1 MKRALTVGFALSAA
15 LATATACA
23 GPKASTGGAD
33 AAPAK
38 AAASDAAS
46 DGVTLGAVLP
56 LTGSSATIGE
66 DQRRGIDLAVADINS
81 RGGVLGK
88 PLNVVVEDST
98 GQANAALD
106 AVKKLVTVNEA
117 SAVIGE
123 YSSGITVPIA
133 QQLQRSNVVHLN
145 VGSSSPDMAKIGSMS
160 FSVIGLDTLASKFT
174 AKELINRGF
183 KRAAFLG
190 PNNSYGSGLQTAFK
204 EAYAKEGGTVTAD
217 VLYTEGQQS
226 YRAELDRL
234 NQSNPD
240 VFVYTAYGADATVIN
255 KEAYQSGLNKKNWF
269 GIYLTMCTSDSPKET
284 VEGQMG
290 MDVNYIG
297 PDGAAYE
304 KAYKNKYG
312 EDFRS
317 TFNGY
322 TYDAVEMLA
331 KAIEKAGS
339 ADPAKIAEAMPAVGS
354 DYKGVTGDIA
364 FDADRQRVAQ
374 PYLVLKMQGGK
385 IVTAG

>member
-1 MKRALTVGFALSAA
+1 MKRVLAVGLVLSAA
-15 LATATACA
+15 LVTSCA
-23 GPKASTGGAD
+23 GPKASAGGGAD
-33 AAPAK
+33 GAPK
-38 AAASDAAS
+38 QSASSGATS

-66 DQRRGIDLAVADINS
+66 DQKRGIDLAVADING

-88 PLNVVVEDST
+88 PLNVIVEDST
-98 GQANAALD
+98 GQANSALD
-106 AVKKLVTVNEA
+106 AVKKLITVNKA
-117 SAVIGE
+117 SAVLGE
-123 YSSGITVPIA
+123 YSSGVTIPIG

-145 VGSSSPDMAKIGSMS
+145 VGSSSPDIAKIGSMS

-174 AKELINRGF
+174 AQELIKRGY
-183 KRAAFLG
+183 KKAALLA

-204 EAYAKEGGTVTAD
+204 EAFAKDGGTVTAD

-240 VFVYTAYGADATVIN
+240 VFVYSAYGADATVIN
-255 KEAYQSGLNKKNWF
+255 KEAFQSGLNKKNWF

-290 MDVNYIG
+290 MDVNYVG

-304 KAYKNKYG
+304 KAYKDKFG

-322 TYDAVEMLA
+322 TYDAVQMLA
-331 KAIEKAGS
+331 KAIDKAGS
-339 ADPAKIAEAMPAVGS
+339 ADPAKIAEALLTIGK

-364 FDADRQRVAQ
+364 FDTDRQRVAQ

>member
-1 MKRALTVGFALSAA
+1 MKRVLAVGLVLSAA
-15 LATATACA
+15 LATACA
-23 GPKASTGGAD
+23 GPKASAGGGAEG
-33 AAPAK
+33 APQQS
-38 AAASDAAS
+38 AASGSAS
-46 DGVTLGAVLP
+46 DGVTVGAVLP

-66 DQRRGIDLAVADINS
+66 DQKRGIDLAVADINA

-98 GQANAALD
+98 GQANSALD
-106 AVKKLVTVNEA
+106 AVKKLITVNKA

-123 YSSGITVPIA
+123 YSSGITIPIA
-133 QQLQRSNVVHLN
+133 QQLQRSNIVHLN
-145 VGSSSPDMAKIGSMS
+145 VGSSSPDIAKIGSMS

-174 AKELINRGF
+174 AQELIKRGY
-183 KRAAFLG
+183 KKAALLA
-190 PNNSYGSGLQTAFK
+190 PNNSYGSGLETAFK
-204 EAYAKEGGTVTAD
+204 EAFAKDGGTVTAD

-240 VFVYTAYGADATVIN
+240 VFVYSAYGADATVIN
-255 KEAYQSGLNKKNWF
+255 KEAFESGLNKKNWF
-269 GIYLTMCTSDSPKET
+269 GIYLTMCTSDSPKQT

-304 KAYKNKYG
+304 KAYKKEFG

-339 ADPAKIAEAMPAVGS
+339 ADPAKIAEALHTIGQS
-354 DYKGVTGDIA
+354 YKGVTGDIT

-374 PYLVLKMQGGK
+374 PYLVLKMQGGQ